1 MHRYASISRSGGP
14 DKSIVV
20 KRIDFVERM
29 KIDSVYSSIE
39 ENVLTFL
46 MRMSATTGGPS
57 ASGVNL
63 ENCRAP

>member
-1 MHRYASISRSGGP
+1 MHSYTSIARSGGP

-20 KRIDFVERM
+20 KRLDWVGRM
-29 KIDSVYSSIE
+29 EVGPVYSSIE

-57 ASGVNL
+57 ESGVNL